1 MLSSMTTES
10 AYPTYNDFVRASIQ
24 RCWERKSSSRATFL
38 ALMLASRHSWAVA
51 LDKTVSLESGKKL
64 LTGAAGAAAVA
75 MLVRAFLGGPIGL
88 LLTGAS
94 VASLLAVYGKNH
106 RLIGRKIIRYRE
118 LIREYRPRYES
129 VRNGLSP
136 VSDQDLMLD
145 GLMKRFLDELDAD
158 LPGPEAQADA
168 PITSGFADHV
178 RKQNEKTE

>member
-1 MLSSMTTES
+1 MLTSMTTES

-106 RLIGRKIIRYRE
+106 KLIGRKIVRYRE

-129 VRNGLSP
+129 VRNST
-136 VSDQDLMLD
+136 SAADEQDLMLD

-158 LPGPEAQADA
+158 LPEPEAKPQAPA
-168 PITSGFADHV
+168 SSGFADHV
-178 RKQNEKTE
+178 RKQSEETE

>member
-1 MLSSMTTES
+1 MLTPMTTES
-10 AYPTYNDFVRASIQ
+10 AYPTYNDFLRASIQ

-38 ALMLASRHSWAVA
+38 ALMLASRHSWSVA
-51 LDKTVSLESGKKL
+51 LGKTVSLESGKKL

-75 MLVRAFLGGPIGL
+75 MLLRAFLGGPIGL

-106 RLIGRKIIRYRE
+106 KLIGRKVIRYRE

-129 VRNGLSP
+129 VQNSASA
-136 VSDQDLMLD
+136 VSEQDLMLD

-158 LPGPEAQADA
+158 LPEPESETQA
-168 PITSGFADHV
+168 PVSSGFADHI
-178 RKQNEKTE
+178 RKQTEKTE